1 MIGNPNS
8 IRLFLQPIKVTAS
21 NAFNN
26 PAFDEPEVIE
36 VISNGADIKPTSR
49 GSSAKT
55 KKPEETPFDEP
66 PVVDRLVVSPSEEV
80 EEIPV
85 AKQQPEKPKSEKKKK
100 KRVPKPVPVP
110 EPDEPEIDL
119 PKVETPPA
127 AQPAA
132 RPMLE
137 RDDTILYKGDEY
149 YEDRQNALEIDEATQ
164 DVSNSDEFLAP
175 VQPEARINLTL
186 INLLCILLQ

>member
-1 MIGNPNS
+1 MS
-8 IRLFLQPIKVTAS
+8 SS

-55 KKPEETPFDEP
+55 KKQQEEERFDEP
-66 PVVDRLVVSPSEEV
+66 PAVDRLVISPSEEV

-85 AKQQPEKPKSEKKKK
+85 PEPKPQKKKK
-100 KRVPKPVPVP
+100 KRVPKPEPVAQH
-110 EPDEPEIDL
+110 DEPEINL

-127 AQPAA
+127 PVQNPAA
-132 RPMLE
+132 LPAAVAAGASRPKLE
-137 RDDTILYKGDEY
+137 RDDTILFKGDEY
-149 YEDRQNALEIDEATQ
+149 YEDQQKAMDIERPEYLNEQ
-164 DVSNSDEFLAP
+164 DVSRSDEFLAP
-175 VQPEARINLTL
+175 VQPEPRIN
-186 INLLCILLQ
+186 IAIL